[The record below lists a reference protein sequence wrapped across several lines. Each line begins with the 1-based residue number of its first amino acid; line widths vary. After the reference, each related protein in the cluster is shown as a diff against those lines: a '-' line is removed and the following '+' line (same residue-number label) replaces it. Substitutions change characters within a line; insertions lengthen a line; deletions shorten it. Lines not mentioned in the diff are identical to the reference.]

1 MNRLL
6 FLLLILPAISNAQLD
21 SVASRSYQWKNPNPV
36 NILFEGSTYDFEWM
50 QMSAERFTVGKKTLM
65 GKVANN
71 EEQLLIVKSG
81 LLVIRFHDSSY
92 YLGKGSIALLLPDEK
107 YELENRGGEVAHYY
121 LMKYRSKQP
130 SDPERGKK
138 AGGSFVK
145 EWDKIKFNPHDRGG
159 VRNYFNRATAMSKR
173 FEMHVTTLNAGLK
186 SHDPHTHRAAEI
198 ILMIEGN
205 TEFQIGQN
213 FFTAKGGDL
222 YFVESNLLHGI
233 RNIGTKPCMY
243 FAFQFE

>member
-1 MNRLL
+1 MKRLL

-21 SVASRSYQWKNPNPV
+21 SVASRSYQWINPAKTTV
-36 NILFEGSTYDFEWM
+36 LFEGSTYDFEWM
-50 QMSAERFTVGKKTLM
+50 QMSARRITVGKKTL
-65 GKVANN
+65 KAEVPKN

-81 LLVIRFHDSSY
+81 TIQIRFHDSTFNIEP
-92 YLGKGSIALLLPDEK
+92 GSIALLLPGEK
-107 YELENRGGEVAHYY
+107 YTLNNPGSSVTDYY
-121 LMKYRSKQP
+121 LMKYRSKLP
-130 SDPERGKK
+130 PDTERGKN

-145 EWDKIKFNPHDRGG
+145 NWDKIQFNPHDRGG

-173 FEMHVTTLNAGLK
+173 FEMHVTTLNGGLR

-198 ILMIEGN
+198 ILLREGN
-205 TEFQIGQN
+205 TEMQIAQN
-213 FFTAKGGDL
+213 FFKGKGGDF

-233 RNIGTKPCMY
+233 RNEGTTACMY